1 MRDWV
6 RHFGMPRDISL
17 PDDQERGSALHDRG
31 SEFIGADF
39 LTALES
45 LGALTN
51 GTPAYSPQS
60 HGQVERA
67 NRSLLES
74 LRDSRATTVNET
86 DVVLSTSSNV
96 LNNTLTVG
104 GFTPAQLVF
113 GRSTTMHRNVFDDT
127 PESALVLQRA
137 SAPMQRLLMLQD
149 DARAHVTQF
158 VHARK
163 VRQVLAQAIR
173 PQPLDF
179 TQLKHGEYLL
189 YWRPRTEKAGPAWRG
204 PARFVGHTPHCVYLD
219 HGGAHVSAHPTA
231 VRLAKGD
238 LRPPDAP
245 MPQEEP
251 GYEELDDRDR
261 QHGIAD
267 AGGGDFG
274 HGGGVSFAPPPPPAP
289 KRRARSLPPAVSPAG
304 SPAKKRVVF
313 ESDSSLSAV
322 PASTEAVAGSVSEEP
337 AVVGDVFEPE
347 PLASIPTAP
356 EVEVIRAPLEVDA
369 PDKEDEDHPGPV
381 TEGDFTEVDPIG
393 GIPLEEHGA
402 PEESPPDEEPPT
414 ETVGRVAAAAED
426 IPRKPQS
433 DFAPRWGPARAPPA
447 PAPWK
452 WEKDP
457 LYPSRTTRSGK
468 TYYATARYDDDEWNT
483 TPSIRQRRITADAYH
498 AILMAE
504 AHKYTAKWED
514 VPRAEQLAAE
524 EKHYGIWTTHE
535 VFDKAQTWLPPG
547 SVSMDGRW
555 VHDAAWGPDGKLKGK
570 ARFTP
575 RGFQDHERH
584 LFRTDAPTIGL
595 TSLLTAEAYM
605 QSMWD
610 EQRGIKVHSGIL
622 DISAAFYQGEK
633 LKRTNVWMQAPP
645 EWYPFLLRD
654 GYLKALPKYGEKVYL
669 HLEKDAPG
677 TGTGP
682 RSFHLNLDAWIQD
695 FNKTRKDGTM
705 LTCSKTMKPALYR
718 MEERTSKG
726 EFIRTVGTLATHVD
740 DIRFRSVYRNY
751 INEVVEHLKLK
762 FIVGQLNVSD
772 DEGVLVA
779 PYLGFMME
787 TDKDGVRLHQHEYIE
802 HVLKPIELP
811 PKARKID
818 QRPVDATLQAA
829 YGTGNGR
836 LQWVVNSRPEI
847 GYPASRCASKAREP
861 NMADCFYLNEA
872 INYVRR
878 TKKLKRF
885 LPTLKHSELMNI
897 AYADASLGNL
907 ERSRTQGGRI
917 VGLED
922 GKRAA
927 GIVCRSGALKRVT
940 NSSFDGETI
949 SAVDCASD
957 AFGVSLLL
965 EDLENGPR
973 STLMEDVLRRT
984 LQTGV
989 TKPSTAKFPTKLFTD
1004 GEGTVKAANG
1014 TGEIAC
1020 KRRSGD
1026 VAALR
1031 ESLTLGDIEEFGHI
1045 PGDINPADPLTKKLA
1060 LDTAKT
1066 MDHLRRY
1073 LYEGI
1078 PPPMAKS

>member
-1 MRDWV
+1 MKGVYEKMLAERKEKKTFHVTNATFTSLTDLSRQSATHALSDTGAEGKTMVAGHHWVNAFLEARKEYDAPRVTRKATNQHTYKFGAGQRGTLRTLRVPIKWKGSWQTVQLDVVHGNLPCLLGYGLQADLGLVTIPSRDKLYRIDPAGTSNILSEVKSTKIGGLIGLDLLGGDLTIAGAGNGGGEYSGGSPGTTKDTWVTGQALLVETTAEKVGGAGHPASAGRLPDTAGAGPNLEKSDPASQGNSVLAEQAPPGRVTEIPDSAAGLGAAATGGSPTEGESAAATGGSSTEPGGAEVQEVAALRMLTDSEAQNPDLVDLDAIEEEATQGSDSDTREETGRIRAASPTGKRKKKSQTTSGPVETGGEEENAQTTRKTVVKSDHPLLQLSQSECKKLHNAGHLPAMRLMSYLEASVPLKTRPLTPEERKELMLRIDTVVDACGGCQKQGAKPMAPGAKLSEIADAPFNSHVVADLVMLRSGIWVLSVACRSTKYKMYAALTDSRAYTVARIFMRDWV

-137 SAPMQRLLMLQD
+137 TAPMQRLLMLQD

-289 KRRARSLPPAVSPAG
+289 KRRARSLPPAVNPAG

-356 EVEVIRAPLEVDA
+356 EVEVIRAPGGRRYFRSHMTRKHRGAFFVCREQSRRFPVVRALVRGA
-369 PDKEDEDHPGPV
+369 GPRFPGAFVVFVYFYP
-381 TEGDFTEVDPIG
+381 
-393 GIPLEEHGA
+393 
-402 PEESPPDEEPPT
+402 
-414 ETVGRVAAAAED
+414 RAAARGRGGLKVFFLVLGCCCPTVAQFSVFSFQAHFSNF
-426 IPRKPQS
+426 R
-433 DFAPRWGPARAPPA
+433 RA
-447 PAPWK
+447 
-452 WEKDP
+452 
-457 LYPSRTTRSGK
+457 
-468 TYYATARYDDDEWNT
+468 
-483 TPSIRQRRITADAYH
+483 
-498 AILMAE
+498 
-504 AHKYTAKWED
+504 
-514 VPRAEQLAAE
+514 
-524 EKHYGIWTTHE
+524 
-535 VFDKAQTWLPPG
+535 
-547 SVSMDGRW
+547 
-555 VHDAAWGPDGKLKGK
+555 
-570 ARFTP
+570 
-575 RGFQDHERH
+575 
-584 LFRTDAPTIGL
+584 
-595 TSLLTAEAYM
+595 LLCC
-605 QSMWD
+605 
-610 EQRGIKVHSGIL
+610 KV
-622 DISAAFYQGEK
+622 
-633 LKRTNVWMQAPP
+633 
-645 EWYPFLLRD
+645 
-654 GYLKALPKYGEKVYL
+654 
-669 HLEKDAPG
+669 
-677 TGTGP
+677 
-682 RSFHLNLDAWIQD
+682 
-695 FNKTRKDGTM
+695 
-705 LTCSKTMKPALYR
+705 
-718 MEERTSKG
+718 
-726 EFIRTVGTLATHVD
+726 
-740 DIRFRSVYRNY
+740 
-751 INEVVEHLKLK
+751 
-762 FIVGQLNVSD
+762 
-772 DEGVLVA
+772 
-779 PYLGFMME
+779 
-787 TDKDGVRLHQHEYIE
+787 
-802 HVLKPIELP
+802 
-811 PKARKID
+811 
-818 QRPVDATLQAA
+818 
-829 YGTGNGR
+829 
-836 LQWVVNSRPEI
+836 
-847 GYPASRCASKAREP
+847 
-861 NMADCFYLNEA
+861 
-872 INYVRR
+872 
-878 TKKLKRF
+878 
-885 LPTLKHSELMNI
+885 
-897 AYADASLGNL
+897 
-907 ERSRTQGGRI
+907 
-917 VGLED
+917 
-922 GKRAA
+922 
-927 GIVCRSGALKRVT
+927 
-940 NSSFDGETI
+940 
-949 SAVDCASD
+949 
-957 AFGVSLLL
+957 
-965 EDLENGPR
+965 
-973 STLMEDVLRRT
+973 
-984 LQTGV
+984 
-989 TKPSTAKFPTKLFTD
+989 AKFPAFRIFEFPLFICRIPETSSL
-1004 GEGTVKAANG
+1004 
-1014 TGEIAC
+1014 
-1020 KRRSGD
+1020 RS
-1026 VAALR
+1026 
-1031 ESLTLGDIEEFGHI
+1031 E
-1045 PGDINPADPLTKKLA
+1045 
-1060 LDTAKT
+1060 
-1066 MDHLRRY
+1066 
-1073 LYEGI
+1073 
-1078 PPPMAKS
+1078 